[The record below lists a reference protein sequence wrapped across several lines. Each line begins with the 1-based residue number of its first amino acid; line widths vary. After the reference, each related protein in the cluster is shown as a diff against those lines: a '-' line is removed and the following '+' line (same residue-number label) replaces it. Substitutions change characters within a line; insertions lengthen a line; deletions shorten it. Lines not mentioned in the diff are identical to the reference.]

1 MRRIYIEKEDEG
13 VAKEYK
19 DLIDNNKTRKINK
32 LNNLANVLNKNPS
45 YKKYAN
51 YLEEIAKNFDEI
63 IFLVPEGLDVFLSN
77 HTSLDLNETE
87 LKEELEIDEQ
97 DLEGDS
103 DSRGDD
109 DGFTENIDS
118 SNQNNSAS
126 SSKKKF
132 VFWERVT
139 EIMGYDG
146 VRNKVIVPFI
156 KKLNIRTC
164 VYCNAEYL
172 SYAKKIVEIKNKKK
186 IAKVKKMEVTIGRFQ
201 VDHFMPQSRYPFLC
215 ISFYNFQ
222 PSCGY
227 CNLWKSDK
235 SIKFNLYTQKKE
247 CVNPFLI
254 NLNVSS
260 IKEYAD
266 THDAEKLKIEIK
278 TPQEPDLIVNHDE
291 VFMVNELYKSY
302 LDEAEEVVWMGLA
315 CNKSYV
321 EQLKAT
327 YKDIFGDDEKYLE
340 RFLYGFYKEEKNIHI
355 RPLTKMKQDIFKQMR
370 DMAPKLYEMF
380 GVTGNV

>member
-13 VAKEYK
+13 TAKKYK
-19 DLIDNNKTRKINK
+19 LAIDKNKTRKKNK
-32 LNNLANVLNKNPS
+32 LKKLADVLKKNPS
-45 YKKYAN
+45 YKKHAD
-51 YLEEIAKNFDEI
+51 YLEEIAKSFDDI
-63 IFLVPEGLDVFLSN
+63 VLLVPESIDDFLSN
-77 HTSLDLNETE
+77 HTLLNLSEAE
-87 LKEELEIDEQ
+87 LKEEIEIDGR
-97 DLEGDS
+97 DLEADANPNGE
-103 DSRGDD
+103 DD
-109 DGFTENIDS
+109 EEFVENIAP
-118 SNQNNSAS
+118 SNQSNSGS
-126 SSKKKF
+126 FSKKKF
-132 VFWERVT
+132 IFWQRIT

-146 VRNKVIVPFI
+146 VRNNVIVPFI
-156 KKLNIRTC
+156 KELNIRTC

-172 SYAKKIVEIKNKKK
+172 SYAQKIAEVKNKKK
-186 IAKVKKMEVTIGRFQ
+186 TTEIMVGRFQ
-201 VDHFMPQSRYPFLC
+201 IDHFMPQSRYPFLC

-235 SIKFNLYTQKKE
+235 SIKFNLYTKKKE
-247 CVNPFLI
+247 CVDPFLI

-278 TPQEPDLIVNHDE
+278 TPQEPALIVNHDE

-302 LDEAEEVVWMGLA
+302 LDEAEEVIWMGLT
-315 CNKSYV
+315 CNESYV

-327 YKDIFGDDEKYLE
+327 YKDIFGDGEKYLE

-355 RPLTKMKQDIFKQMR
+355 RPLTKMKQDVFKQMR
-370 DMAPKLYEMF
+370 DMAPELYEMF